1 MTEREQTFDLD
12 TTRLLRAR
20 RSADG
25 VVAQY
30 IRELAERR
38 DECRA
43 PAERRRIRRGRPL
56 RSCSAGGSAG
66 GAARAGHECA

>member
-1 MTEREQTFDLD
+1 MVKFDTRRTTTLDLEVGMTEREQTFDLD
-12 TTRLLRAR
+12 TARLLRAR

-30 IRELAERR
+30 IRELSERR

-43 PAERRRIRRGRPL
+43 PAEQEADRARP
-56 RSCSAGGSAG
+56 AVAIV
-66 GAARAGHECA
+66 

>member
-1 MTEREQTFDLD
+1 MTEREQTYDLN

-20 RSADG
+20 RRAAG

-43 PAERRRIRRGRPL
+43 PAEPE
-56 RSCSAGGSAG
+56 
-66 GAARAGHECA
+66 AARARVAAVV

>member
-43 PAERRRIRRGRPL
+43 PTEAEADP
-56 RSCSAGGSAG
+56 
-66 GAARAGHECA
+66 ARAAAAIV

>member
-30 IRELAERR
+30 IRELADRR

-43 PAERRRIRRGRPL
+43 PAE
-56 RSCSAGGSAG
+56 AGGGSGAG
-66 GAARAGHECA
+66 GRCDRVVREPLGAIATV

>member
-1 MTEREQTFDLD
+1 MTEREQTLDLD

-20 RSADG
+20 RSTRRSTDG

-38 DECRA
+38 AECRA
-43 PAERRRIRRGRPL
+43 PAEHEPT
-56 RSCSAGGSAG
+56 S
-66 GAARAGHECA
+66 ARAAGSVV

>member
-1 MTEREQTFDLD
+1 MTHYERTFDLE
-12 TTRLLRAR
+12 TTQLLRAR

-38 DECRA
+38 DDC
-43 PAERRRIRRGRPL
+43 
-56 RSCSAGGSAG
+56 
-66 GAARAGHECA
+66 GAAAETQVESQRAAAAIG